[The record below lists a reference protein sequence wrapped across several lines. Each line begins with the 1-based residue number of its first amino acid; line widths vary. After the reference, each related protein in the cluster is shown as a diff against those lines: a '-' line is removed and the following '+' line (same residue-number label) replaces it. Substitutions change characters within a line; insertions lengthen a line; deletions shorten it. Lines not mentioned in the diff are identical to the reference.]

1 MRLINKYSIS
11 LFQSTL
17 DKYDPFTGLVE
28 YLLKDRQ
35 FYLITDHANLEYT
48 IQIKPQIW
56 WSVAEVKHIS
66 GVNNVVADFLSQ
78 SLHNRL
84 LDAVENLQYELN
96 KEEMI
101 QSLLHHDTSI
111 PDDVY
116 IKIKRNVD
124 RGIFIS
130 LLMMLITP
138 RCS

>member
-1 MRLINKYSIS
+1 MMVSRWKTALSS
-11 LFQSTL
+11 
-17 DKYDPFTGLVE
+17 YDFT
-28 YLLKDRQ
+28 
-35 FYLITDHANLEYT
+35 
-48 IQIKPQIW
+48 
-56 WSVAEVKHIS
+56 VKHIS
-66 GVNNVVADFLSQ
+66 DVNNVVADFLSQ
-78 SLHNRL
+78 SLHNHL
-84 LDAVENLQYELN
+84 LDAVENLQYELG

-130 LLMMLITP
+130 LLMVLITP